1 MNLQWDRQQK
11 TLYLGDQLIASL
23 IIMAVLIYQKAIE
36 ESQCNFHFHECT
48 SYTFSCDDRGL
59 RARFNVNLQ
68 WHRHKKTLYLGDQ
81 LIASLI
87 TMAVVY
93 QKAIE
98 ESQCNFHFHE
108 FTSYT
113 FVKTEDRELDLM

>member
-1 MNLQWDRQQK
+1 MGQTAKDIISRRPVNCIPDYNGGTNLPKSDRGKSVQLSFSRMYK
-11 TLYLGDQLIASL
+11 LYI
-23 IIMAVLIYQKAIE
+23 
-36 ESQCNFHFHECT
+36 
-48 SYTFSCDDRGL
+48 CDDRGL

-87 TMAVVY
+87 IMAEVH

-98 ESQCNFHFHE
+98 ESVPFISMNLQVIH
-108 FTSYT
+108 
-113 FVKTEDRELDLM
+113 L